1 MANGEVRCI
10 DSELPFEIPSSWEW
24 CRIFQIGSS
33 QLGKTLDRGKE
44 QGDEYP
50 YLCSINV
57 YWDGVDLSKVKT
69 FKLQDNELERYKVC
83 KGDLLI
89 CEGGDY
95 GRCAVWD
102 REDEMYY
109 QNALHRVRFFY
120 NISPYFYKYVIELYR
135 NIGYIVGQG
144 QTIKHFTYE
153 NMKSLLFPLPPLNEQ
168 QNVVKKI
175 DSVLSLTK
183 NYTISQNAL
192 EKLNDE
198 IFIRLKQSIL
208 QEAIQ
213 GHLVSQDPAE
223 EPAEE
228 LLKRIHKEKERL
240 VTEGKLKRKDVVESN
255 IFKGEDN
262 KYYEQIGNNCIEISD
277 EIPFSIPEKWKWCR
291 LKQVCSISMGQSP
304 DGESV
309 NGTTGV
315 EFHQGKIQFGE
326 IYLNDSD
333 TYTNKPTKI
342 AEANSLL
349 LCVRAPVGIL
359 NITKRQICIGRGL
372 CSINPYYNSNIL
384 LWFYFLS
391 TYRDYFEKKA
401 TGSTFKAISNEIISN
416 TLIPLPPMGEQ
427 QRIVERIQELYSKL

>member
-10 DSELPFEIPSSWEW
+10 DSELPFETPSSWEW

-262 KYYEQIGNNCIEISD
+262 KYYEKCGEDLTCID
-277 EIPFSIPEKWKWCR
+277 KEIPFEIPTSWLWCR
-291 LKQVCSISMGQSP
+291 LQSLVAILDGYRKPISKEARKHGEYP
-304 DGESV
+304 YYGANGILDYVNDYIFDGEYLLVGEDGSV
-309 NGTTGV
+309 VSPNGNPIV
-315 EFHQGKIQFGE
+315 NKVSGKIWVNNHAHVLQEYGKLGYYE
-326 IYLNDSD
+326 YL
-333 TYTNKPTKI
+333 
-342 AEANSLL
+342 
-349 LCVRAPVGIL
+349 
-359 NITKRQICIGRGL
+359 
-372 CSINPYYNSNIL
+372 
-384 LWFYFLS
+384 FYALS
-391 TYRDYFEKKA
+391 TIKITQYIHGFMPKYSQGDLRK
-401 TGSTFKAISNEIISN
+401 
-416 TLIPLPPMGEQ
+416 TLIPVPPLAEQ
-427 QRIVERIQELYSKL
+427 QRILLKIAQALASIMSR